1 MPPELTTPWSATG
14 DALMMKAV
22 LPLALSLVAGTAFAC
37 PGEGMPM
44 DAKADVNPSVA
55 ATAPAK
61 AQPTKAVAAKKA
73 VKSAVAKQPTPE
85 AKKSIS

>member
-1 MPPELTTPWSATG
+1 
-14 DALMMKAV
+14 MMKAV
-22 LPLALSLVAGTAFAC
+22 IPLALALVAGTAFAC

-55 ATAPAK
+55 AAAPAK
-61 AQPTKAVAAKKA
+61 APQSKAVAAKKA
-73 VKSAVAKQPTPE
+73 VKSTVAKQRTPE